1 MGDCYMA
8 TVWTMLVLMFGV
20 LNAAINSAFV
30 PMVFVLMVQMPIV
43 HVIEMIVMGDS
54 GMTAIGTM
62 NVGMLVLH
70 RQIMAYALVH
80 ALVISHD
87 LVGESALTNEFGHS
101 FHRRINMAEKGLESF
116 AQIIQS
122 RLTVGSLAEAV
133 FRAAS
138 VAGKAHIA
146 VLAHA
151 R

>member
-1 MGDCYMA
+1 VIAVGDSHMSA
-8 TVWTMLVLMFGV
+8 IRAVLVFVLSV
-20 LNAAINSAFV
+20 LNAAIDVALI

-70 RQIMAYALVH
+70 RQIMAYVLVH

-116 AQIIQS
+116 A
-122 RLTVGSLAEAV
+122 
-133 FRAAS
+133 
-138 VAGKAHIA
+138 
-146 VLAHA
+146 
-151 R
+151 